1 MKTFSRKTIDLK
13 DNLFLDR
20 YAQSVTLNGQE
31 INSENSAEEG
41 FGVWRLTRADFEK
54 VLNGK
59 RMKSSSINSD
69 YYNNVQLGCGDIDG
83 FNQSTPIE
91 EILAMI
97 EFEPCMSA
105 MALVTLLNIDGNYPV
120 PIEFDAQE
128 SILYEIS
135 DQIVMEWEEVL
146 LVEQQDIIDKCTLA
160 DIDFEF
166 VIDASGSVGSDN
178 WKLTMDQIAEY
189 WIRGAIQPNGAKEC
203 GNHVAARRYSGSEDS
218 LQVRWHDFEPPPPS
232 QYPQYANYTE
242 YVAAVFENE
251 PFTSG
256 NTYTAEALRRTRVY
270 DIPTARSGKKYV
282 MVFTDGASS
291 DSGSLVSESKAL
303 QAVVDQVFAFGIGD
317 GPNVEE
323 LKIIATNKDEDWG
336 WAIMDDFSKYE
347 FFIRT
352 FMRQQEACET
362 ELVRP
367 YRKGSS
373 DRIELDLINILIFEL
388 FKRTID
394 VRTVHSFG
402 LSQQTALDQNAGMC
416 GMSCLAMPETARGA
430 DCAECSKSIAEQDLE
445 EVNKYKDNIIAAAND
460 KCFDAAILAAFISR
474 QTRGGTELDG
484 TDGWI
489 PCHGNDPNIKCFG
502 IMHMDESKSR
512 ESP

>member
-1 MKTFSRKTIDLK
+1 MK

-512 ESP
+512 ESL